1 MNVLI
6 TDDIITIIHPASQT
20 AAVADSAYEELLE
33 KSVAKIINTAANTG
47 ETEIKWIGDMTVNLL
62 NKLRINEYTIKNTSG
77 NIWVIHG

>member
-1 MNVLI
+1 MI

-20 AAVADSAYEELLE
+20 AAVADNAYEELLE

-47 ETEIKWIGDMTVNLL
+47 EIKIKWIGDMTVNLL
-62 NKLRINEYTIKNTSG
+62 NKLRINGYTTKNTSG

>member
-1 MNVLI
+1 MI

-20 AAVADSAYEELLE
+20 AAVADNAYEELLE

-62 NKLRINEYTIKNTSG
+62 NKLRIHGYTIKNTSG